1 MIEQLGPATPSKILI
16 VDDRPENLLALEA
29 ILSGLGHELLRAT
42 SGEEALK
49 RLLVEEVALILLD
62 VQMPGMDGFET
73 AAHVKARERTS
84 HIPIV
89 FLTAIDGEAH
99 QAYRGYTAGGVDY
112 LAKPFDPW
120 VLRAKVGVFIEL
132 HERRQEL
139 AAQAA
144 RLNRQLAAQR
154 GGEALRLVSAALAS
168 VRSAEVAA
176 TASGDGVVLTAVHEA
191 VVALEAA
198 RDALP
203 TATAQQ

>member
-1 MIEQLGPATPSKILI
+1 MIEQPGPTAPSKILI

-49 RLLVEEVALILLD
+49 QLLVEEVALILLD

-132 HERRQEL
+132 HERRQAL

-144 RLNRQLAAQR
+144 TLNRQLAAHLD
-154 GGEALRLVSAALAS
+154 GDAPRLVSAALAS
-168 VRSAEVAA
+168 MRSAEVAA
-176 TASGDGVVLTAVHEA
+176 AAAGDVAVITAVHEA

-198 RDALP
+198 RDTFP
-203 TATAQQ
+203 TTTVWS

>member
-1 MIEQLGPATPSKILI
+1 MIEQSGSTTPSKILI

-29 ILSGLGHELLRAT
+29 ILSGLGYELLRAT

-49 RLLVEEVALILLD
+49 QLLVEEVALILLD

-84 HIPIV
+84 QIPIV

-144 RLNRQLAAQR
+144 TLNRQLAAHQR
-154 GGEALRLVSAALAS
+154 GDAPRLVSAALAS

-176 TASGDGVVLTAVHEA
+176 AAAGDGTVLSAIREA
-191 VVALEAA
+191 VRALEAA
-198 RDALP
+198 QDAIPMP
-203 TATAQQ
+203 TMRS